1 MEGKRES
8 GQSMLSDVEQRE
20 FAKVLEFQA
29 MQENTIWMVE
39 GVGQTLDGMKVV
51 KAMIE
56 GRKVYSVPK
65 DKV

>member
-8 GQSMLSDVEQRE
+8 GQSMLSEMEQRE

-39 GVGQTLDGMKVV
+39 GEGETLDGMKVV
-51 KAMIE
+51 KAMME

-65 DKV
+65 QG

>member
-1 MEGKRES
+1 
-8 GQSMLSDVEQRE
+8 MLNETEQKE

-29 MQENTIWMVE
+29 MQENISWMVE

>member
-29 MQENTIWMVE
+29 MQENTVWIIE
-39 GVGQTLDGMKVV
+39 GEGETLDGMKVV
-51 KAMIE
+51 KAMMNQK
-56 GRKVYSVPK
+56 KVYSVPK
-65 DKV
+65 NG

>member
-1 MEGKRES
+1 MTSLNET
-8 GQSMLSDVEQRE
+8 EQKE

>member
-1 MEGKRES
+1 
-8 GQSMLSDVEQRE
+8 MLNEIEQKE

-39 GVGQTLDGMKVV
+39 GVGKTLDGMKVV

>member
-1 MEGKRES
+1 
-8 GQSMLSDVEQRE
+8 MLNETEQKE

-29 MQENTIWMVE
+29 MLENTIWMVE

>member
-1 MEGKRES
+1 
-8 GQSMLSDVEQRE
+8 MLSEIEQKE

-39 GVGQTLDGMKVV
+39 GEGATLAGMKVV
-51 KAMIE
+51 KAMME
-56 GRKVYSVPK
+56 NRKVYSVPK

>member
-1 MEGKRES
+1 
-8 GQSMLSDVEQRE
+8 MLSEIEQKE

-39 GVGQTLDGMKVV
+39 GEGATLDGMKVV
-51 KAMIE
+51 KAMME
-56 GRKVYSVPK
+56 NRKVYSIPK

>member
-1 MEGKRES
+1 
-8 GQSMLSDVEQRE
+8 MLSEREKLE

-29 MQENTIWMVE
+29 MQEKTIWMVE
-39 GVGQTLDGMKVV
+39 GIGQTLDGVKVV
-51 KAMIE
+51 EAMLE

>member
-1 MEGKRES
+1 
-8 GQSMLSDVEQRE
+8 MLSEIEQKE

-39 GVGQTLDGMKVV
+39 GEGATLDGMKVV
-51 KAMIE
+51 KAMME
-56 GRKVYSVPK
+56 NRKVYSVPK